1 MYGAY
6 LLAVYDPDTEA
17 YQTICKIGTGFSEEE
32 LEQLTQRCAP
42 HIIDAPKKYYA
53 WHENLLPD
61 VWLDAAMVGWGRA
74 VCGCARQAVC
84 VAHRTSVA
92 GTCYH
97 TYSLTQPRWGRK
109 GAGT

>member
-6 LLAVYDPDTEA
+6 LLAVYDPDTET

-61 VWLDAAMVGWGRA
+61 VWLDAAMVGRGRSGFA
-74 VCGCARQAVC
+74 QGMHFASRVTLEPAARR
-84 VAHRTSVA
+84 VA
-92 GTCYH
+92 
-97 TYSLTQPRWGRK
+97 
-109 GAGT
+109 